1 MSASPAAPTV
11 SVLMSVY
18 NGQRYLAQ
26 AMDSILGQTFSDF
39 ELITIDDGSKDSS
52 PGILRG
58 YASRDPRVKVT
69 VRENKGLT
77 KTLNEAFRRSR
88 GQFIARMDCDDVAMP
103 DRFARQLDALRAD
116 PGLVCVGGN
125 FQLIDGDGR
134 ALTVLVP
141 PADDA
146 TIQKKALAGHGAICH
161 PTAMIRRT
169 AMEQIDGYD
178 ESFKTAQD
186 LDLWLRLGE
195 VGRLGNVPH
204 TVLQFRLHEGS
215 VSETKRHEQRQSAR
229 RACENAWK
237 RRGITNGS
245 FEADEPWRPGQDAES
260 KQRFALQYGWWAFN
274 SGERR
279 TALHYGM
286 KAVRAKPLGPA
297 GWRLLV
303 CAAVKPVGKRA
314 S

>member
-1 MSASPAAPTV
+1 
-11 SVLMSVY
+11 MSVY
-18 NGQRYLAQ
+18 NGERYLAP
-26 AMDSILGQTFSDF
+26 AMDSLLAQTFSDF
-39 ELITIDDGSKDSS
+39 ELIVIDDGSKDSS
-52 PGILRG
+52 PAMLRA

-77 KTLNEAFRRSR
+77 KTLNEAFRQSR
-88 GQFIARMDCDDVAMP
+88 GEFLARMDCDDVALP
-103 DRFARQLDALRAD
+103 DRFARQVEALRAD

-141 PADDA
+141 PPDDA

-161 PTAMIRRT
+161 PTAMIRRG
-169 AMEQIDGYD
+169 ALERINGYD

-186 LDLWLRLGE
+186 LDLWLRIGE

-237 RRGITNGS
+237 RRGIADGT

-286 KAVRAKPLGPA
+286 KAVRAMPLAIG
-297 GWRLLV
+297 GWRLLL